1 MAGNAE
7 AVRFYAHWMRRTG
20 SAQAAAAYNRAW
32 AKIDLHPLL
41 TMVRVPVLVLDRG
54 SEGEESAYVASL
66 LPQGRFLKL
75 EGDDFIPY

>member
-1 MAGNAE
+1 
-7 AVRFYAHWMRRTG
+7 MRRTG